1 MASANSALPKAIIIV
16 RTTAAFHSMRHPKR
30 AVPLRFVT
38 VVYSSEIAIVMLSCG
53 PSAWRTNRAGPASSA
68 YARPARNAPTAR
80 SLYAV
85 SRRSAWAPAC
95 AVAAPIAPSPH
106 PASRRYLATRVRSFP
121 VIGLFLT
128 IALPSA
134 RYEAT
139 SSSPIVAVAV
149 VEQFTQRP
157 QREDHLCFVQP
168 TFLRCAK
175 QQAGTC
181 HGLTVRVHRQ
191 CGFSPRRDYSYRA
204 GAQPC
209 VHAYR

>member
-16 RTTAAFHSMRHPKR
+16 RTTAAFHSMRHLKR

-106 PASRRYLATRVRSFP
+106 PMGTNSSLRIGRWARRLSQRRNVGMDETQMILALRALRELLDNGDRDKNKPMTGKDRTRVARYLREAGWGEGAIGAATAQAGVHGSSRDRIEGTRSRRVTR
-121 VIGLFLT
+121 
-128 IALPSA
+128 
-134 RYEAT
+134 
-139 SSSPIVAVAV
+139 
-149 VEQFTQRP
+149 
-157 QREDHLCFVQP
+157 
-168 TFLRCAK
+168 
-175 QQAGTC
+175 
-181 HGLTVRVHRQ
+181 
-191 CGFSPRRDYSYRA
+191 RA
-204 GAQPC
+204 C
-209 VHAYR
+209 ICR